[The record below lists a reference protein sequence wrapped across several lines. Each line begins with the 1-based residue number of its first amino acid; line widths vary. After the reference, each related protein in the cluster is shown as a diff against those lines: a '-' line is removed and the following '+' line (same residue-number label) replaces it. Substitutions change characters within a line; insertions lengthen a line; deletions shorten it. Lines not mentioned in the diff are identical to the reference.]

1 MIVATLPLGVT
12 EAFSFAGVPAGTLSV
27 HGARA
32 VNASGISAPSNP
44 VTLTFPGSPSCA
56 APPLPPS
63 NVTATTSGNFAS
75 LTWQPPPGGA
85 TATSYV
91 VNVTGSFTGQLPTAS
106 LGIAG
111 TVAPGTYVVT
121 VQAVNPCGAS
131 AAYRAGD
138 VHGWI
143 GHAMRQTLIV
153 PGQLATASDQVGT
166 RRSPSAANGGPA

>member
-1 MIVATLPLGVT
+1 MGSYLSLVWQNTSSGGAPTSLLLEVEGSIVATLPLGVT
-12 EAFSFAGVPAGTLSV
+12 EAFSFAGVPTGTHTFTV
-27 HGARA
+27 RA
-32 VNASGISAPSNP
+32 VNASGMSAPSNP
-44 VTLTFPGSPSCA
+44 VTLTFPGSTSCA

-75 LTWQPPPGGA
+75 MTWQPPQGGA

-121 VQAVNPCGAS
+121 VQAVNPCGVS
-131 AAYRAGD
+131 AA
-138 VHGWI
+138 
-143 GHAMRQTLIV
+143 
-153 PGQLATASDQVGT
+153 TAPVTITVG
-166 RRSPSAANGGPA
+166 